1 MYLYAYTLPTDKI
14 LSDKNARAWVNGF
27 IFKKINEDYNIKT
40 EKKSWEPFRSCLLNS
55 TANLAQFG

>member
-40 EKKSWEPFRSCLLNS
+40 EKKRGSRLEVAC
-55 TANLAQFG
+55 